1 LEEPA
6 NQFTQL
12 LAAWGAVVSSVAVGW
27 NIFTALRDKGRLKVE
42 VSITRIVGD
51 KKRTPHLSITIS
63 NVGRRPVY
71 VTNVGGR
78 LKKGTD
84 AKFPNFWFKTTGIPK
99 MLKEAEYHM
108 EVHPFVK
115 EQHYKIDDFY
125 VYTSADDCFKLSH
138 KVRKRLLKDI
148 ADTIEELRTGKEP
161 DGLQIG

>member
-1 LEEPA
+1 VNGLTL
-6 NQFTQL
+6 F
-12 LAAWGAVVSSVAVGW
+12 LAVWGAVVSSVAVGW

-51 KKRTPHLSITIS
+51 KKRTPHLSITIT

-115 EQHYKIDDFY
+115 EQHCKIDDFY
-125 VYTSADDCFKLSH
+125 VYTSASDCFKLSR
-138 KVRKRLLKDI
+138 KVRKHLLKDI
-148 ADTIEELRTGKEP
+148 SDTIVELESGKEP
-161 DGLQIG
+161 DGFHMG